1 MPAKYDKNNALGSWV
16 ARQKVLLTRE
26 SAGDSRAI
34 SVDRVQRFLRQL
46 GLDAHSHGKTKL

>member
-16 ARQKVLLTRE
+16 ARQKVLLKRE

-34 SVDRVQRFLRQL
+34 SVDRVQRLRQL